1 MTCRL
6 GKNELFFGVFKR
18 WIFSPICCYRR
29 QQLVFQKRKKSQSQH
44 SPSAEMWRNT
54 CKLLSNPNYNHN
66 HNHLKSSYYSSS
78 NFNAVFGW
86 APSLATHYCSSPS
99 SATSG
104 SLKLGI
110 SSHKSDGIRSF
121 SSSSAAGPAVVD
133 HLSPSLASAV
143 QLGRHYTRCYWELSK
158 ARLRSALSF
167 HVIYAQLIILFYI
180 TCFSFNPCNIITF
193 MGWWFSPQRCIIFE
207 DPILLI
213 FITKVKLL

>member
-6 GKNELFFGVFKR
+6 RKNELFLGYSSDESSRQFV
-18 WIFSPICCYRR
+18 CYRR

-66 HNHLKSSYYSSS
+66 HLKSSNHSSS
-78 NFNAVFGW
+78 NFNVVFGW
-86 APSLATHYCSSPS
+86 APSRVTHYCSSPS
-99 SATSG
+99 PSTSD

-158 ARLRSALSF
+158 ARLRSALSC
-167 HVIYAQLIILFYI
+167 HVIDAQLIILFYN
-180 TCFSFNPCNIITF
+180 TCFRFNPCNIFTF
-193 MGWWFSPQRCIIFE
+193 MGWWFSPHSSALYLKIQSY
-207 DPILLI
+207 
-213 FITKVKLL
+213 